1 MFPMERALGGA
12 AAAAAAV
19 LRVSALR
26 DLTDERELVEEWMG
40 EAESPSSSGWYG
52 VRVRS

>member
-1 MFPMERALGGA
+1 MFPMERALGG
-12 AAAAAAV
+12 AAAAAV

-52 VRVRS
+52 VRVRP